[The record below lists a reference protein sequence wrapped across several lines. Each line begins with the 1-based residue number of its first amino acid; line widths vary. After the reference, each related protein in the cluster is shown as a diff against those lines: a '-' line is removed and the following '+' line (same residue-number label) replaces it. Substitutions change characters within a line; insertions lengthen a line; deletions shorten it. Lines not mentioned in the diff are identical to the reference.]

1 MSTQIASNGFHHV
14 ALAARDFDRSVEFYH
29 DALGFSPFCSWGDA
43 GERATM
49 LDVGNGNYIEIFER
63 PDHKQTE
70 GRLLH
75 CCSPRVDDCRSAH
88 AAALA
93 AGANELRP
101 PTDVDIPS
109 EPVYA
114 VTISFVTGPDGEE
127 IEFFQE
133 R

>member
-1 MSTQIASNGFHHV
+1 MNTQIASNGFHHV
-14 ALAARDFDRSVEFYH
+14 ALAARDFDRSVAFYH
-29 DALGFSPFCSWGDA
+29 GALGFTPFRSWGDS

-49 LDVGNGNYIEIFER
+49 LDVGNGNYLEIFER

-75 CCSPRVDDCRSAH
+75 VALRVDDCRSAH
-88 AAALA
+88 TAALG
-93 AGANELRP
+93 AGAAELRAP
-101 PTDVDIPS
+101 ADVEIPS
-109 EPVYA
+109 DPEYA

>member
-14 ALAARDFDRSVEFYH
+14 ALAARDFDRSVAFYR
-29 DALGFSPFCSWGDA
+29 DALGFAPFCSWGDA

-63 PDHKQTE
+63 PDHTQTE

-75 CCSPRVDDCRSAH
+75 LALRVNDCRSAH
-88 AAALA
+88 AAALK
-93 AGANELRP
+93 AGAMELRSP
-101 PTDVDIPS
+101 AEVDIPS